1 MMHKKLL
8 APLVALITASA
19 AFATPFTETSPTANG
34 AVPTGVT
41 KVGGIVFDARGLNGA
56 GLTAQ
61 RSAAGLWNGFSGAGN
76 NPLTIG
82 TQTGLTAGLL
92 GQLGGGFS
100 ELAIRITLFDGDTGP
115 GNFDFNQNTLSINNI
130 TIGNFSSVA
139 TQRTDSTGVTVI
151 SSGTGFR
158 DNVLDTGWF
167 HVTNA
172 TTLASIYSSILGTGN
187 AVYRLTDADPNDNFY
202 DFTQGV
208 SGSLINVELPPVVVS
223 APDSGATFG
232 LLALSGFGLLLARRR
247 RNA

>member
-1 MMHKKLL
+1 MKQKLL
-8 APLVALITASA
+8 TPILALFAATS
-19 AFATPFTETSPTANG
+19 AFATPFTQTSPTANG
-34 AVPTGVT
+34 AVPSGVT
-41 KVGGIVFDARGLNGA
+41 AVGGIVFDARGVNNA
-56 GLTAQ
+56 ELTAQ
-61 RSAAGLWNGFSGAGN
+61 RAATGLWNGFSGAGN

-100 ELAIRITLFDGDTGP
+100 ELAIRITLWDGDTGA

-130 TIGNFSSVA
+130 NIGNFSSVV
-139 TQRTDSTGVTVI
+139 TQETNSSGTTVI
-151 SSGTGFR
+151 SNSTGFR
-158 DNVLDTGWF
+158 DGRLDTGWF

-172 TTLASIYSSILGTGN
+172 VTFASIYSSILSTGN
-187 AVYRLTDADPNDNFY
+187 AVYRLHDADPNDNFY